1 MNGML
6 HLGHAFSLSKVR
18 TQKLYA
24 VWDLLYIRQS
34 CPPPQSPPRP
44 RPCPRTLGFVSPTSP
59 LLISRNVQNCTLYCF
74 L

>member
-34 CPPPQSPPRP
+34 CPPPSVPPPPPPLPPHTGVCEHYKPFVDQS
-44 RPCPRTLGFVSPTSP
+44 
-59 LLISRNVQNCTLYCF
+59 
-74 L
+74 